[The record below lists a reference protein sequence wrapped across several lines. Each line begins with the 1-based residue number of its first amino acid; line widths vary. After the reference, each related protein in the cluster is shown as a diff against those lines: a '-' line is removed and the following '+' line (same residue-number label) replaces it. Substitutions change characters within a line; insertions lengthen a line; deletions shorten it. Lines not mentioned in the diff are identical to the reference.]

1 MAVHDMGK
9 TLFAGKVLADRERN
23 FYDDSDFYVVVFDG
37 GELKTYEYGST
48 RYASRGYAEVDATP
62 EVVKQAE
69 EWLEKWAF
77 EQFATVAAE
86 NARKP
91 EKGKQVRVVRG
102 RKVPHGTE
110 GVLFWLGEKTY
121 GRNKVTTAGIRLLE
135 DGSVVFT
142 NIANLEVVDPENYL
156 DSLAEIQER
165 AQKFAKKREWH
176 IPFVRAGMIAL

>member
-121 GRNKVTTAGIRLLE
+121 GFRNKVTTAGIRLE

-142 NIANLEVVDPENYL
+142 NITNLVVVDPENYL
-156 DSLAEIQER
+156 DSLVEIQEK
-165 AQKFAKKREWH
+165 AKKFAKKRNWH

>member
-23 FYDDSDFYVVVFDG
+23 FCDDSDFYVVVFD

-48 RYASRGYAEVDATP
+48 RYASRGYAEVDAT
-62 EVVKQAE
+62 EEVKQAAE
-69 EWLEKWAF
+69 KWLEKWAF

-86 NARKP
+86 DARKP

>member
-1 MAVHDMGK
+1 MAVIENGK
-9 TLFAGKVLADRERN
+9 ALFAGRVLADRERN
-23 FYDDSDFYVVVFDG
+23 FYDDSDFYVVVFDEG
-37 GELKTYEYGST
+37 QLKSYEYGST
-48 RYASRGYAEVDATP
+48 RFPGGGYAEVDATP
-62 EVVKQAE
+62 EVVEQAE

-77 EQFATVAAE
+77 EQFATVAVE

-121 GRNKVTTAGIRLLE
+121 GFRNKVTTAGIRLE

-142 NIANLEVVDPENYL
+142 NITNLVVVDPENYL
-156 DSLAEIQER
+156 ESLVEIQER
-165 AQKFAKKREWH
+165 AKKFARKRNWH